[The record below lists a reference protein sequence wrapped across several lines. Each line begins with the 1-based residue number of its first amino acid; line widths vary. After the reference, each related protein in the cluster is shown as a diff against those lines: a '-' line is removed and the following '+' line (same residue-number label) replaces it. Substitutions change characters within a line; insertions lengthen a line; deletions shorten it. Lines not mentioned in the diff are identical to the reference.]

1 MGGKDL
7 SELTREE
14 LELYDRQIRIPKFGV
29 EGQKKLKK
37 SRVTVAGVG
46 GLGCPALIYLTAA
59 GVGNIT
65 IIDKDMVE
73 LSNLNRQ
80 ILHWDKD
87 IKRYKVDS
95 AIEKLSQLNPRV
107 KIYGKVTEITE
118 DNVNALLKGS
128 DVVIDGMDN
137 FRTRLILN
145 KACVELGIPF
155 VHAAIY
161 GLEGELL
168 TVIPGKGPC
177 YQCLLPQAP
186 PEIKPFPVLG
196 ATPAVMACLQ
206 VIETIK
212 LITGCGEV
220 EAGRL
225 LLFNGNDMRFDI
237 LRISRDPNC
246 PVCGNLIKKEV
257 VTSPSSARQGLPEFG
272 RTRDS

>member
-1 MGGKDL
+1 M

-14 LELYDRQIRIPKFGV
+14 LERYDRQIRIPNFGI
-29 EGQKKLKK
+29 EGQKRLKMA
-37 SRVTVAGVG
+37 RVTVAGVG

-65 IIDKDMVE
+65 IIDKDKVE

-80 ILHWDKD
+80 ILHWNKD
-87 IKRYKVDS
+87 IQKYKVSS
-95 AIEKLSQLNPRV
+95 AIEKLSQLNPDV
-107 KIYGKVTEITE
+107 KIYGKVIEITE
-118 DNVNALLKGS
+118 ENAKELLNGS

-155 VHAAIY
+155 IHAAVY

-196 ATPAVMACLQ
+196 ATPALMACLQ
-206 VIETIK
+206 VIEAIK

-225 LLFNGNDMRFDI
+225 LLFNGNDMRFDA

-246 PVCGNLIKKEV
+246 PACGHLIKNKEEE
-257 VTSPSSARQGLPEFG
+257 VTSPSSARQGLPGSG
-272 RTRDS
+272 RTRGP